1 MSLVRPKKVRI
12 DYSPEKPI
20 WGMFACA
27 PIMNKEVI
35 EECPVIPLDGEN
47 PLPDYRFAWP
57 KSPTDVPQILC
68 LPLGYGA
75 VYNHSRNNSNANWIN
90 HPELDRVFQFIATR
104 DIEVGEEVCTYYD
117 DDYYFARD
125 AFNDIPLVGELE

>member
-68 LPLGYGA
+68 LPLG
-75 VYNHSRNNSNANWIN
+75 
-90 HPELDRVFQFIATR
+90 
-104 DIEVGEEVCTYYD
+104 
-117 DDYYFARD
+117 
-125 AFNDIPLVGELE
+125 